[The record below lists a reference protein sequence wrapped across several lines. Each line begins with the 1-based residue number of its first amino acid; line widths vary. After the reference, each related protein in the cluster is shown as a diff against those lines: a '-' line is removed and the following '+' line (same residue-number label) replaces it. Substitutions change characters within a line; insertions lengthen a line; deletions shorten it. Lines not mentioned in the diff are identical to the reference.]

1 MKNNG
6 LTTPED
12 RSERLFLMLLAIGV
26 GLALMLI
33 SAIPTI

>member
-12 RSERLFLMLLAIGV
+12 RSERLFLILLAYGAAV
-26 GLALMLI
+26 ALLLI
-33 SAIPTI
+33 SFIAG